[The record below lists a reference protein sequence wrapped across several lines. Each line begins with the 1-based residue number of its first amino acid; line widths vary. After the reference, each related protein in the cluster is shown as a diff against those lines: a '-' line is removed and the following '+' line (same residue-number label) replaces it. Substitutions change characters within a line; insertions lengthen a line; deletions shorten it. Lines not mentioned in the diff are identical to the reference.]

1 MAADVAVSRV
11 QTSLYPRQQG
21 SYGCVDIKDIIYTI
35 YSYLLCSR
43 DWRLELELTRLDLG
57 GQFSPGNPAAPS
69 PVLPST
75 RGSQRQRN
83 FGLTSSRHHTSNYHR

>member
-1 MAADVAVSRV
+1 MAADVAESRV

-57 GQFSPGNPAAPS
+57 GQFSPGNPAAAS
-69 PVLPST
+69 PAQPST

-83 FGLTSSRHHTSNYHR
+83 FGLTSSRHHTSNHQR